1 MLHNNLEELIIKDDE
16 NDLREFLNK
25 DASLLNQLTSHD
37 VSPLMLSCYFHKANA
52 TKVILE
58 FITDLNLFEAAASGK
73 FDEVAHLIFVAPEKI
88 NDYSPDGFT
97 ALGLACYFGKEE
109 VARYLVLK
117 GADVNLSSNNGF
129 SVYPLHSAVA
139 ANNLVISKMLIENHA
154 LINVTQQ
161 SGVTPLHS
169 AAQNGN
175 VELII
180 LLLEKGAKVDVRMEG
195 GKLPADLAN
204 EKGYMEIAEILS
216 A

>member
-1 MLHNNLEELIIKDDE
+1 MLQNNLEELIIKDDE
-16 NDLREFLNK
+16 KALRDFLNK
-25 DASLLNQLTSHD
+25 DTSLLTQLTSHD
-37 VSPLMLSCYFHKANA
+37 VSPLMLSCYFHKAKS

-58 FITDLNLFEAAASGK
+58 FIQDLNLFEAAASGK

-88 NDYSPDGFT
+88 NDYSSNGFT
-97 ALGLACYFGKEE
+97 ALGLASYFGNEE

-117 GADVNLSSNNGF
+117 GANVNLPSNNGLNVF
-129 SVYPLHSAVA
+129 PLHSAIA
-139 ANNLVISKMLIENHA
+139 ANNLNISKMLIENNA
-154 LINVTQQ
+154 FINISQQ

-195 GKLPADLAN
+195 GKLPADLAS
-204 EKGYMEIAEILS
+204 EKGYSEIAEILS